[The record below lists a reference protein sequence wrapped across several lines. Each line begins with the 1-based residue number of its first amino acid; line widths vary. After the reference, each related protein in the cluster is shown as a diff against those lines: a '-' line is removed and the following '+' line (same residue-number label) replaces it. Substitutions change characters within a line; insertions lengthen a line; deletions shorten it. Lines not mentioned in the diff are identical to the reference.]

1 MGWKQNSCTSSV
13 FLPLFKS
20 RNGLC
25 QVKGMSKIQSNDLIT
40 YMGLT
45 DGKMETCEVKIKEG
59 HRGSSKSA
67 CWCFCLCATG
77 GFWFI
82 RKDSFSR

>member
-13 FLPLFKS
+13 FLRLLKS

-25 QVKGMSKIQSNDLIT
+25 RVKGMSKIQSNDLIT

-45 DGKMETCEVKIKEG
+45 NGKMETCEVKIKFFQKNLLVLLFVCNW
-59 HRGSSKSA
+59 R
-67 CWCFCLCATG
+67 FLVY
-77 GFWFI
+77 
-82 RKDSFSR
+82 